1 MQGAADRGRPGEGID
16 LSCLHGGAVVLAAC
30 LWGTLG
36 PMGRLAYENGAT
48 PATISLVRG
57 LVACGLVGGWAF
69 LRCPSALRFRRE
81 EVPELAAYGLFGMAL
96 LYVGY
101 NLAVVRI
108 PVGVAVLLFYTSP
121 LWVILGT
128 VLLRKERLTPLRGLA
143 LLLGLGGV
151 WFAVGGRSA
160 LSGHLDLLGVLGALA
175 SGASY
180 AVYVLGGRYGLGR
193 TEPFRMFLQAFLW
206 GTGALLVYGAAFGGA
221 KVLASVRPAGW
232 GVMVYMGALPT
243 VGGYALLLWAL
254 RKVPSTVASL
264 VSMSEIAFALLWAW
278 LILGEVPSRGAL
290 QGGALIVASVALLSL
305 EGRFGEAV

>member
-1 MQGAADRGRPGEGID
+1 M
-16 LSCLHGGAVVLAAC
+16 LATC

-36 PMGRLAYENGAT
+36 PLGRIAFENGAT
-48 PATISLVRG
+48 PASISLVRG

-69 LRCPSALRFRRE
+69 FRRPEALRFRRSE
-81 EVPELAAYGLFGMAL
+81 IPELAAYGLFGMAL

-193 TEPFRMFLQAFLW
+193 REPFRMFLQAFLW
-206 GTGALLVYGAAFGGA
+206 GTGALLVYGVFSGGA
-221 KVLASVRPAGW
+221 AALVQVRPAGW
-232 GVMVYMGALPT
+232 GAMLYMGAIPT
-243 VGGYALLLWAL
+243 VGGYALLLFAL
-254 RKVPSTVASL
+254 RRVPSSVASL
-264 VSMSEIAFALLWAW
+264 VSMSEIPFAVGWAW
-278 LILGEVPSRGAL
+278 LLLGEIPSRGAL
-290 QGGALIVASVALLSL
+290 EGGGLIVASVALLGL
-305 EGRFGEAV
+305 ERRRDEGTG